1 MKKKKDRPAG
11 CGEKERFNIRQGL
24 VIISISVFI
33 FLRFFVDGMGN
44 GITSPFFNYF
54 WNTYFFILLIVQFL
68 SERCKTALSREEV
81 FLLLFFLLSAVSSGI
96 SPIKSGGMVFN
107 AQTLAYWCIFI
118 LIARNFIKSSQK
130 IFFYTIVI
138 SGLMILLYGLYQH
151 FWGLEQTREFIY
163 SNPERLK
170 YLPRPYLDRMSSD
183 RIFATFVSPNVYA
196 SFLLFLIPLSF
207 FPLISGERPP
217 AKILCGAVLF
227 LALWNLVLTGSF
239 GGIII
244 LAFTVQIMLLYMLV
258 KNNVRFRA
266 VLSFIILFEI
276 LFFAAV
282 YSTGKLPKMI
292 SFADRVGYWKSSVQI
307 FKAHPILGA
316 GPGNYKYYYT
326 EFKSAESLEAKHPH
340 SILFASLAENGITGT
355 FFLFAFLIFS
365 ATALFRRSREHALYA
380 ALAFSFLAFLLH
392 NFVDFSFID
401 PAVAVLLFIPAG
413 IAAAGAKRAIP
424 ARFPSLTKT
433 LNCLIISAVLFT
445 AMGYAR
451 YTLSERNID
460 SAGRER
466 NINSALYY
474 TGQAKKFYPENFQV
488 YSTEGD
494 IFSNIL
500 TLRSDSEY
508 RRSAENSYRY
518 AVLLNPRLA
527 PAYRKLAFLYAESGK
542 YPQAEKMFLE
552 LLNLYPDKKQY
563 NIETAMFYKK
573 TGSEEKFRHY
583 YEMAE
588 KLIAVSQEEADIVEG
603 YKKWIESQK

>member
-1 MKKKKDRPAG
+1 MKKNKNRLSVRGD
-11 CGEKERFNIRQGL
+11 KERFDIRQGL

-44 GITSPFFNYF
+44 GVTSPLFNYF
-54 WNTYFFILLIVQFL
+54 WNTYFFILVIVQL
-68 SERCKTALSREEV
+68 VSEKCKTALTREEIY
-81 FLLLFFLLSAVSSGI
+81 LLLFFLFSTVSSGI
-96 SPIKSGGMVFN
+96 SPIKSSGMVFN

-118 LIARNFIKSSQK
+118 LIARNFTKSSPR
-130 IFFYTIVI
+130 ILFYTII
-138 SGLMILLYGLYQH
+138 FSGLLILLFGLHQH

-163 SNPERLK
+163 SNPEKLK
-170 YLPRPYLDRMSSD
+170 TLPRPYLDRMGSD
-183 RIFATFVSPNVYA
+183 RIFATLVSPNVYA

-207 FPLISGERPP
+207 FPLISGEKPK

-244 LAFTVQIMLLYMLV
+244 LAFTAQIMLLYLLI
-258 KNNVRFRA
+258 KNTFKFRA

-276 LFFAAV
+276 LIFAAV
-282 YSTGKLPKMI
+282 YSSGKLPKMI

-307 FKAHPILGA
+307 FRAHPVMGA
-316 GPGNYKYYYT
+316 GPGNYRYYYT

-340 SILFASLAENGITGT
+340 SILFASLAENGITGAS
-355 FFLFAFLIFS
+355 FLFAFLI
-365 ATALFRRSREHALYA
+365 AAAGALFRKSREHVLYA

-413 IAAAGAKRAIP
+413 IAAAGAKREVP

-433 LNCLIISAVLFT
+433 LNCLIISAVMFT
-445 AMGYAR
+445 AAGYAR
-451 YTLSERNID
+451 YTLSERNLG
-460 SAGRER
+460 SVWREK

-474 TGQAKKFYPENFQV
+474 TGQAKRFYPDNFQV

-494 IFSNIL
+494 IFSSIL
-500 TLRSDSEY
+500 TLRADSEY
-508 RRSAENSYRY
+508 RKSAENSYRY

-527 PAYRKLAFLYAESGK
+527 PAYRKLAFLYLDSEK

-552 LLNLYPDKKQY
+552 LLNLYPGKKQY
-563 NIETAMFYKK
+563 NMETAVFYMK
-573 TGSEEKFRHY
+573 TGNNEKFRY
-583 YEMAE
+583 YYGMAE
-588 KLIAVSQEEADIVEG
+588 KLSAISQKEADIVEG